1 MIFLMY
7 STGRSFIFDVQAR
20 MRQQQVRAEELSF
33 NSCMTAVGQWQIHH
47 SPLKQMHLLKLQ
59 LDAFSFRASAEKA
72 HWLLAVALQ
81 DP

>member
-1 MIFLMY
+1 MY

-47 SPLKQMHLLKLQ
+47 SLLKQMHLLKLQ